1 MELEDIRS
9 LIGVAERLG
18 IAELVAC
25 KAGVTLRLLREGRV
39 DDLRQTLSP
48 LQAQAQAQAQAQVR
62 VRGDL
67 VAPLAG
73 VLHLTP
79 APGAPPFV
87 MQGQAIRRGETLCLI
102 EAMKVFSRIGAE
114 QDGVIEAVLVTS
126 GAEIEAGQTLMRI
139 GPTETAP

>member
-18 IAELVAC
+18 LAELVAC

-48 LQAQAQAQAQAQVR
+48 LHVPVPVPMPVP

-102 EAMKVFSRIGAE
+102 EAMKMFSRIGAE

>member
-18 IAELVAC
+18 LAELVAC
-25 KAGVTLRLLREGRV
+25 KAGVTLRLLRERRV
-39 DDLRQTLSP
+39 DDVRQTLSP
-48 LQAQAQAQAQAQVR
+48 LHAPVPAPVPVR

-114 QDGVIEAVLVTS
+114 QDGVVEAVLVTS

>member
-18 IAELVAC
+18 LAELVAC
-25 KAGVTLRLLREGRV
+25 KAGVTLRLLRERRV
-39 DDLRQTLSP
+39 DDVRQTLSP
-48 LQAQAQAQAQAQVR
+48 LHAPVPAPVPVR

>member
-18 IAELVAC
+18 LAELVAC

-48 LQAQAQAQAQAQVR
+48 LQAQAQAQ

>member
-18 IAELVAC
+18 LAELVAC

-48 LQAQAQAQAQAQVR
+48 LQAQAQAQAQ

>member
-18 IAELVAC
+18 LAELVAC

-48 LQAQAQAQAQAQVR
+48 LHVPVPVPMPVP

>member
-18 IAELVAC
+18 LAELVAC

-48 LQAQAQAQAQAQVR
+48 LQAQAQAQVPVR